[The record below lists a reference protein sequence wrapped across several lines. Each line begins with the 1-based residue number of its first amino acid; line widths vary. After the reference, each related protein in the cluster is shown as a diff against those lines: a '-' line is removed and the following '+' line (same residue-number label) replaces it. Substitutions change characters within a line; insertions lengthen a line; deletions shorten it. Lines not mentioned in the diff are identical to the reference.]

1 MSIEE
6 GCLFWGMR
14 VIIPTKLQNRLLKEL
29 HNGHP
34 GISRMKSIAR
44 SYM

>member
-29 HNGHP
+29 HNEHP